1 MPSGSGVIA
10 YRCSNGDTT
19 YREKFRDAE
28 GRQVQ
33 ETLGRK
39 SEGWSKRKAE
49 VELRDRLTKVAKRS
63 WRKPEKITLAEYA
76 DTWLKERT
84 KKRSLK
90 TSSVR
95 AYRLALDHL
104 KAELGSLP
112 LAEITPRHLA
122 AYTRGQLERLSGT
135 SVNYDLS
142 ILRDLYQTAMRE
154 ELVYSNPVALV
165 ERPKATPR
173 RWRILSQVEV
183 PRIAREFTDERARLV
198 FLTLILTGMR
208 RHELCNLTWADVSLI
223 DNAIKVRESKSEAG
237 RRTIAIPPSLA
248 EALWQ
253 YRRGAAYQDDGE
265 YVFAHPRLGNKLAGG
280 WFGDELRA
288 ACKKAGVEA
297 PERPM
302 HDLRHSCLTHYA
314 TEGNPIA
321 LMAMAGHRSMASTR
335 VYLHLAGQTFPDE
348 AAALERRFGAG
359 TLYPALY
366 RSDPTS
372 DDLAAT
378 EPLAEGA
385 SSLA

>member
-1 MPSGSGVIA
+1 MPSGSGVIE
-10 YRCSNGDTT
+10 YRCANGDTT
-19 YREKFRDAE
+19 YRVKFRDSE

-39 SEGWSKRKAE
+39 SEGWSKRKAD
-49 VELRDRLTKVAKRS
+49 VELRDRLNKVEKRS
-63 WRKPEKITLAEYA
+63 WRKPEKVTLAEYA

-104 KAELGSLP
+104 KGELGSLS

-122 AYTRGQLERLSGT
+122 GYTRSQLERLSGT

-165 ERPKATPR
+165 ERPKAQPR

-183 PRIAREFTDERARLV
+183 PRIAREFTDDRARLI

-208 RHELCNLTWADVSLI
+208 RHELCNLTWGDVSLI

-237 RRTIAIPPSLA
+237 RRKIAIPPSLA

-253 YRRGAAYQDDGE
+253 YRRGATYQGE
-265 YVFAHPRLGNKLAGG
+265 DEYDFAHPRLGNKLAPG
-280 WFGDELRA
+280 WFGNELRE
-288 ACKKAGVEA
+288 ACRKANVKA

-321 LMAMAGHRSMASTR
+321 LMSMAGHRSMASTR

-348 AAALERRFGAG
+348 AAALEKRFGAG
-359 TLYPALY
+359 TLYPDLY
-366 RSDPTS
+366 RPEPTS
-372 DDLAAT
+372 PDLVAPK
-378 EPLAEGA
+378 PLVEGA
-385 SSLA
+385 SHLA